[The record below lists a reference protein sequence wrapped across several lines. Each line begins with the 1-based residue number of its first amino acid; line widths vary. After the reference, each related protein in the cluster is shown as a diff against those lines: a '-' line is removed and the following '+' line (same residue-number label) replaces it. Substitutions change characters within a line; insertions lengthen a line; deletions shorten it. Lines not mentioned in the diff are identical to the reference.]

1 MTKNRIGPFVVPVL
15 IITLG
20 VAGLLVAKGMGDFD
34 WVWTLGLAVVG
45 VLCLLGGID
54 KVTVVV
60 GPFLLIASV
69 LSVLRQKGQLTW
81 DVEVPSL
88 VIAVGVLLLVGRH
101 PSIPVPRWAVE
112 ADKPKPDLERS
123 PGVTRVKAER

>member
-1 MTKNRIGPFVVPVL
+1 VTKNRIGPFVVPLL

-20 VAGLLVAKGMGDFD
+20 VAWLMIAKGIGGID

-54 KVTVVV
+54 KITVVV

-101 PSIPVPRWAVE
+101 PMIPVPRWAVE
-112 ADKPKPDLERS
+112 ADKAKPEVERS
-123 PGVTRVKAER
+123 PGASRVKAER